1 MKYNYLIFD
10 FDGVLAESN
19 DIRFDGFRLLFK
31 GYPEDKVKR
40 LLEYAIANGG
50 MSRYDKIRYFFKN
63 ILKEAVSEEKV
74 MLFADRYSKLVKA
87 RVVNAQ
93 PVKGSL
99 EFLSEYRDR
108 FKFAIV
114 SGSDQEELR
123 DVCRHRGIKDYFVE
137 ILGSPENKER
147 NIAMLLAD
155 KGWEKSMCAFIGDS
169 INDLDA
175 AKANK
180 VYFIARNS
188 NIVDWKS
195 LGVACIEDL
204 SQLYQY
210 LQKGE
215 MDYGKS
221 SDNNSAKFSG

>member
-1 MKYNYLIFD
+1 MKYKYLIFD

-19 DIRFDGFRLLFK
+19 DIRFDGFRLLFE
-31 GYPEDKVKR
+31 GYPEKEVKQ
-40 LLEYAIANGG
+40 LLRYAIANGG
-50 MSRYDKIRYFFKN
+50 MSRYDKIRYFFEN
-63 ILKEAVSEEKV
+63 ILKEKVSKEKV
-74 MLFADRYSKLVKA
+74 MLFAKRYSELVKT
-87 RVVNAQ
+87 RVVNAL

-99 EFLSEYRDR
+99 EFLSEYKDR
-108 FKFAIV
+108 FKFALV

-123 DVCRHRGIKDYFVE
+123 DVCRQRGIKDYFVE

-155 KGWEKSMCAFIGDS
+155 KGWEKSMCVFIGDS

-175 AKANK
+175 ARENG

-195 LGVACIEDL
+195 LGVVFIENL
-204 SQLYQY
+204 SQLY
-210 LQKGE
+210 LHL
-215 MDYGKS
+215 
-221 SDNNSAKFSG
+221 

>member
-1 MKYNYLIFD
+1 MKYKYLIFD

-19 DIRFDGFRLLFK
+19 EIRFDGFRLLFE
-31 GYPEDKVKR
+31 GYPEEKVKR

-50 MSRYDKIRYFFKN
+50 MPRYDKIKYFFEN
-63 ILKEAVSEEKV
+63 IMKEAVSEEKV
-74 MLFADRYSKLVKA
+74 MLFADRYSKLVKT

-123 DVCRHRGIKDYFVE
+123 DVCRQRGIKDYFVE

-155 KGWEKSMCAFIGDS
+155 KGWKKSMCIFIGDS
-169 INDLDA
+169 INDLNA
-175 AKANK
+175 AKANG

-195 LGVACIEDL
+195 LEVVFIEDI
-204 SQLYQY
+204 SQLY
-210 LQKGE
+210 LHL
-215 MDYGKS
+215 
-221 SDNNSAKFSG
+221 